1 MINPFYQCRS
11 FSTIVLIRLFTKD
24 KKSFFEIIN
33 NILRQFLAKH
43 FGAQLLHLQTFSDR
57 YCHNVFSKKL
67 TIYFGLIVNEDCI
80 MKYACIS
87 SNIYWV
93 HVLMEQFISI
103 VADIE
108 VVDKKETKGVST
120 EKDQDD

>member
-1 MINPFYQCRS
+1 
-11 FSTIVLIRLFTKD
+11 
-24 KKSFFEIIN
+24 
-33 NILRQFLAKH
+33 
-43 FGAQLLHLQTFSDR
+43 
-57 YCHNVFSKKL
+57 
-67 TIYFGLIVNEDCI
+67 

>member
-1 MINPFYQCRS
+1 
-11 FSTIVLIRLFTKD
+11 
-24 KKSFFEIIN
+24 
-33 NILRQFLAKH
+33 
-43 FGAQLLHLQTFSDR
+43 
-57 YCHNVFSKKL
+57 
-67 TIYFGLIVNEDCI
+67 

-120 EKDQDD
+120 EKDQGD